1 MNIDELKAYLL
12 GKLGTTE
19 EAPFGPGI
27 WVYKVRGKVFA
38 LVPWDANPPS
48 VSLKCD
54 PVRAMELRAIYPAV
68 TAGYHLNKRHWN
80 TVVIDGSIPLPEIE
94 WMIDHSYQLVVK
106 GLPRAVRAALIA
118 QNQE

>member
-1 MNIDELKAYLL
+1 MNIEELKAYLL
-12 GKLGTTE
+12 GKTGTSE
-19 EAPFGPGI
+19 EVPFGPGI

-54 PVRAMELRAIYPAV
+54 PVRAMELRAIYPAI

-80 TVVIDGSIPLPEIE
+80 TLVLDGSIPLAEVQ
-94 WMIDHSYQLVVK
+94 WQIDHSYQLVVK
-106 GLPRAVRAALIA
+106 GLPRALRATLDI
-118 QNQE
+118 